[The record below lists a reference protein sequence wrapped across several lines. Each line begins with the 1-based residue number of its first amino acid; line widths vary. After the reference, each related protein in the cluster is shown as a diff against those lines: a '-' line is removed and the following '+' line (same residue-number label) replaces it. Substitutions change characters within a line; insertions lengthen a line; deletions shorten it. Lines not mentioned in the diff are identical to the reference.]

1 MMRRRAGWLVVVLL
15 MTVGLTA
22 CAKREPEPAPVS
34 APPARTAA
42 PPPAKSKLA
51 KVQVGM
57 SPREVENILGP
68 PTDESAYVTGKAFI
82 PFYYGKDRWRRA
94 YFYKGVGRV
103 VFAGSGGFS
112 QNAHVERVEY
122 DPNEPGHPR

>member
-1 MMRRRAGWLVVVLL
+1 MEMGRKGRWLMALVVA
-15 MTVGLTA
+15 VGLSG
-22 CAKREPEPAPVS
+22 CAKREPEPEPAS
-34 APPARTAA
+34 ALQANTY
-42 PPPAKSKLA
+42 PPPPPKSKLA

-68 PTDESAYVTGKAFI
+68 PTDENAYVTGKAFI

-103 VFAGSGGFS
+103 VFEGSGGFS
-112 QNAHVERVEY
+112 QSAHVERVEY
-122 DPNEPGHPR
+122 DPSEPGHSR

>member
-1 MMRRRAGWLVVVLL
+1 MMGRSVRWLVVVSLTL
-15 MTVGLTA
+15 GLGA
-22 CAKREPEPAPVS
+22 CARKAPEPEPAP
-34 APPARTAA
+34 APQARTYP

-122 DPNEPGHPR
+122 DPNEPGHSR

>member
-1 MMRRRAGWLVVVLL
+1 MMRRTVGWLVLVSLTL
-15 MTVGLTA
+15 GLGA
-22 CAKREPEPAPVS
+22 CAKKAPEPEPAH
-34 APPARTAA
+34 APEARAYP
-42 PPPAKSKLA
+42 PPPANSKLA

-57 SPREVENILGP
+57 SAREVENILGP

-103 VFAGSGGFS
+103 VFAGEGGFS
-112 QNAHVERVEY
+112 QNARVERVEY
-122 DPNEPGHPR
+122 DLSEPGHPR